1 MGTIISRKRA
11 DGTVGYTA
19 QILIKRKGK
28 IVHRE
33 AKTFDRKQIAK
44 AWLAR
49 RETELS
55 EPGAMERRP
64 DPTLAVV
71 IDRYIAESKRA
82 LGRTKE
88 QVLRTI
94 KTHDLADMPCS
105 TITSTDIIAFA
116 HRN

>member
-1 MGTIISRKRA
+1 MYPFPTILACFLPFWYYKYYGVVLFEEGHVVPKMGTIISRKRA

-55 EPGAMERRP
+55 EPGAMSGVP
-64 DPTLAVV
+64 IL
-71 IDRYIAESKRA
+71 
-82 LGRTKE
+82 L
-88 QVLRTI
+88 LRW
-94 KTHDLADMPCS
+94 
-105 TITSTDIIAFA
+105 
-116 HRN
+116 